1 MVETLDYTAPVRMGP
16 FYRIA
21 VALAL
26 GAASPFLLVAR
37 GGRYRSTLA
46 GRMGRFTGEPVRGAL
61 WIHAVSVGE
70 VGVAATL
77 ARALPADLPLLVTTV
92 TPTGQERAHALFAGR
107 AAVAYL
113 PFELA
118 GPVERFLDR
127 FAPRGLVLCEGDYW
141 PLLLDRARRRGI
153 PVAVVN
159 GRVSDRSFPRLLR
172 FRGWVRRNLLDPV
185 ECFGLQTAADRDR
198 LLALG
203 VAPERATVTGNLK
216 FETPEPPRRPEVE
229 ARIARLAAGRPVWIA
244 GSTMAGEEAAVLDA
258 VAAAG
263 GGERALLVLA
273 PRHPERFSAVAEL
286 LAGRGVRYQRRSAA
300 EPPSAGAAADVLLL
314 DTLGELAGAYRLARI
329 AFIGGTL
336 VPKGGHNPLEAARFG
351 VPVVVGPSM
360 ENFREIA
367 DSFDAADAWRR
378 ARDSG
383 ELARVLGGLAAD
395 PEAARAL
402 GARGRSLIEANR
414 GALARTLAL
423 VEPLAARVAGG
434 AP

>member
-1 MVETLDYTAPVRMGP
+1 MGP

-26 GAASPFLLVAR
+26 GAAAPFLLVAR
-37 GGRYRSTLA
+37 GGRYRATLA
-46 GRMGRFTGEPVRGAL
+46 GRMGRFAGEPVRGAL

-92 TPTGQERAHALFAGR
+92 TPTGQERARALFAGR

-127 FAPRGLVLCEGDYW
+127 FAPAALVLCEGDYW

-185 ECFGLQTAADRDR
+185 ERFGLQTAADRDR

-203 VAPERATVTGNLK
+203 VAPSRAAVTGNLK

-229 ARIARLAAGRPVWIA
+229 ARIGGLAAGRPVWIA
-244 GSTMAGEEAAVLDA
+244 GSTMAGEEEAVLDA
-258 VAAAG
+258 FAAAG

-273 PRHPERFSAVAEL
+273 PRHPERFPAVAEL
-286 LAGRGVRYQRRSAA
+286 LAGRSVRHQRRSAA
-300 EPPSAGAAADVLLL
+300 EAPAAGAATDVLLL
-314 DTLGELAGAYRLARI
+314 DTLGELASVYRLGQI

-367 DSFDAADAWRR
+367 DFFDGAAAWRR
-378 ARDSG
+378 AADAG
-383 ELARVLGGLAAD
+383 ELGRVFDGLAAD
-395 PEAARAL
+395 PAGARAL
-402 GARGRSLIEANR
+402 GERGRALIEANR
-414 GALARTLAL
+414 GALARTLEL
-423 VEPLAARVAGG
+423 VAPLVARVAGG

>member
-1 MVETLDYTAPVRMGP
+1 MGP

-26 GAASPFLLVAR
+26 GAAAPVLLVAR
-37 GGRYRSTLA
+37 GGRYRATLA
-46 GRMGRFTGEPVRGAL
+46 GRMGRFAGEPVRGAL
-61 WIHAVSVGE
+61 WMHAVSVGE

-92 TPTGQERAHALFAGR
+92 TPTGQERARALFAGR

-127 FAPRGLVLCEGDYW
+127 FAPGALVLCEGDYW

-159 GRVSDRSFPRLLR
+159 GRVSDRSFPRLMR

-185 ECFGLQTAADRDR
+185 ERFGLQTAADRDR

-203 VAPERATVTGNLK
+203 VAPARAAVTGNLK
-216 FETPEPPRRPEVE
+216 FETPEPTRRPEVE
-229 ARIARLAAGRPVWIA
+229 ARIGRLAAGRPVWIA
-244 GSTMAGEEAAVLDA
+244 GSTMAGEEEAVLDA
-258 VAAAG
+258 FFAAG

-273 PRHPERFSAVAEL
+273 PRHPERFPAVAEL
-286 LAGRGVRYQRRSAA
+286 LAERGVRHQRRSAA
-300 EPPSAGAAADVLLL
+300 EPPAAGAATDVLLL
-314 DTLGELAGAYRLARI
+314 DTLGELASVYRSGQI

-367 DSFDAADAWRR
+367 DIFDAADAWRR
-378 ARDSG
+378 AADAG
-383 ELARVLGGLAAD
+383 ELARVFDGLAAD
-395 PEAARAL
+395 PAGARAL
-402 GARGRSLIEANR
+402 GERGRALIEANR
-414 GALARTLAL
+414 GALARTLEL
-423 VEPLAARVAGG
+423 VAPLVARVAGG